1 MASVHPLIRQA
12 VDTKIALKLA
22 QEERG
27 YPGNS
32 EIYRFYFYTIVSKLW
47 EKYGAY
53 FASGSSG

>member
-1 MASVHPLIRQA
+1 MHPLIRQA